1 MRLKKLPDTADT
13 APHRPIGEER
23 MTMRTEIIPLA
34 DRLDRLSNN
43 QAAHPEYDGAV
54 IRSMARMPIV
64 AYLGG
69 YDIFCDFQAAV
80 GTREDLSYQVTAA
93 AIADQVRHHELT
105 AEGLAEAVS
114 FLAAPIVRIDE
125 AYYKKDARLLP
136 RRVPERAV
144 LYQEHLAWRIENA
157 GTLAG
162 PPSNLHRMPLQRF
175 FQGISGLTGDPGF
188 LDAFQCRILPHI
200 PEDRT
205 LYREAVYEIS
215 HLESPERTDLL
226 YKILIEPFAA
236 LTSAESEVT

>member
-1 MRLKKLPDTADT
+1 
-13 APHRPIGEER
+13 
-23 MTMRTEIIPLA
+23 MRTEIIPLA
-34 DRLDRLSNN
+34 ERLNRLSNN

-54 IRSMARMPIV
+54 ILSMARMPIV

-69 YDIFCDFQAAV
+69 YDIFCDFQAV
-80 GTREDLSYQVTAA
+80 TGTREDLSYQVTAR
-93 AIADQVRHHELT
+93 AIADQVRCKEISP
-105 AEGLAEAVS
+105 EGLTEAVN

-125 AYYKKDARLLP
+125 AYYRKDARLLP

-162 PPSNLHRMPLQRF
+162 PPTNLHRMPIGRF
-175 FQGISGLTGDPGF
+175 FGAVSVLTGTPEF
-188 LDAFQCRILPHI
+188 LSDYQTSIMPHI

>member
-1 MRLKKLPDTADT
+1 
-13 APHRPIGEER
+13 
-23 MTMRTEIIPLA
+23 MRTEIIPLA
-34 DRLDRLSNN
+34 DRLARLRDG

-54 IRSMARMPIV
+54 IRSMARMPIM

-80 GTREDLSYQVTAA
+80 GTREDLSYQITAA

-114 FLAAPIVRIDE
+114 FLAAPVVRIDE
-125 AYYKKDARLLP
+125 AYYRKDARLLP
-136 RRVPERAV
+136 RREPERAV
-144 LYQEHLAWRIENA
+144 FRQEHLSWRLDNA

-162 PPSNLHRMPLQRF
+162 PPTNLHRMPLQRF
-175 FQGISGLTGDPGF
+175 FTAVSALTDDPGF
-188 LDAFQCRILPHI
+188 LDAFQCRIMPHM

-215 HLESPERTDLL
+215 HLDSMDERTDLL

-236 LTSAESEVT
+236 LPSAEREVT

>member
-1 MRLKKLPDTADT
+1 
-13 APHRPIGEER
+13 
-23 MTMRTEIIPLA
+23 MRTEIIPLA

-54 IRSMARMPIV
+54 IRSMARMPIM

-69 YDIFCDFQAAV
+69 YDIFCDFQAV
-80 GTREDLSYQVTAA
+80 TGTREDLSYQVTAR

-105 AEGLAEAVS
+105 PEGVTEAVN
-114 FLAAPIVRIDE
+114 FLAAPVMRIDE
-125 AYYKKDARLLP
+125 AYYRKDARLLP
-136 RRVPERAV
+136 RREPERAV
-144 LYQEHLAWRIENA
+144 FHQEHLAWRIENA

-162 PPSNLHRMPLQRF
+162 PPTNLHRMPLQRF

-188 LDAFQCRILPHI
+188 LDTFQTSIMPHI
-200 PEDRT
+200 PEDRA
-205 LYREAVYEIS
+205 LFREAVYEIS
-215 HLESPERTDLL
+215 HSESPERKDLL

>member
-1 MRLKKLPDTADT
+1 MK
-13 APHRPIGEER
+13 
-23 MTMRTEIIPLA
+23 TEIIPLA

-54 IRSMARMPIV
+54 ILSMARMPIM

-69 YDIFCDFQAAV
+69 YDTFCDFQCTT
-80 GTREDLSYQVTAA
+80 GTREDLSYQVTAR
-93 AIADQVRHHELT
+93 AIADQVRYKEISPEDLT
-105 AEGLAEAVS
+105 EAVN
-114 FLAAPIVRIDE
+114 FLAVPIVRIDE
-125 AYYKKDARLLP
+125 AYYRKDARLLP

-144 LYQEHLAWRIENA
+144 FRQEHLSWRLDNA

-162 PPSNLHRMPLQRF
+162 PPYNLHRMPLQRF

-188 LDAFQCRILPHI
+188 LNTFQTSIMPHI

-215 HLESPERTDLL
+215 HLDSMDERKDLL
-226 YKILIEPFAA
+226 YKILVEPFAV
-236 LTSAESEVT
+236 LPYDEREVT

>member
-1 MRLKKLPDTADT
+1 MK
-13 APHRPIGEER
+13 I
-23 MTMRTEIIPLA
+23 EIIPLA
-34 DRLDRLSNN
+34 DRLARLRDG

-54 IRSMARMPIV
+54 ILSMARMPIM

-69 YDIFCDFQAAV
+69 YDTFCDFQMV
-80 GTREDLSYQVTAA
+80 TGTREDLSYQITAA

-114 FLAAPIVRIDE
+114 FLAAPVVRIDE
-125 AYYKKDARLLP
+125 AYYRKDARLLP

-144 LYQEHLAWRIENA
+144 FHQEHLAWRLDNA

-162 PPSNLHRMPLQRF
+162 PPANLHRMPIGRF
-175 FQGISGLTGDPGF
+175 FAAVSALTGDPGF
-188 LDAFQCRILPHI
+188 LNTFQTSILPHI

-215 HLESPERTDLL
+215 HLDSMDERKDLL

-236 LTSAESEVT
+236 LPHMESEVT

>member
-1 MRLKKLPDTADT
+1 MK
-13 APHRPIGEER
+13 
-23 MTMRTEIIPLA
+23 TEIIPLA

-69 YDIFCDFQAAV
+69 YDIFCDFQCTT
-80 GTREDLSYQVTAA
+80 GTREDLSYQVTAR

-105 AEGLAEAVS
+105 PEGLAEAVN
-114 FLAAPIVRIDE
+114 FLAAPVVRIDE
-125 AYYKKDARLLP
+125 AYYRKDARLLP

-162 PPSNLHRMPLQRF
+162 PPSNLHRMPIGRF
-175 FQGISGLTGDPGF
+175 FAAVSALTGDPGF
-188 LDAFQCRILPHI
+188 LNTFQTSILPQI

-215 HLESPERTDLL
+215 HLDSTDERKDLL

-236 LTSAESEVT
+236 LPNAESEVT